1 MIVGR
6 KTTGQNDMLRLRVPA
21 KLNLALDVLSLR
33 EDGYHEIETVMQAVS
48 IYDELV
54 LRRRSERGVTLSS
67 TLPFLPLDA
76 RNLAYRAAVAF
87 FEEIGLSDYGIEISM
102 KKHIP
107 VGAGMG
113 GGSANAA
120 GVLLGLNRLYGAG
133 LSMQRLSEIGLTLGA
148 DVPFCL
154 LMGGA
159 ALACG
164 IGERLTPL
172 PSMPHCTLVVAKPR
186 ASISTPVLY
195 RKYDECGT
203 KTHPDC
209 MALAREMGGSLRRV
223 AGRCGNALEQAASL
237 SVPMIAKMAQELR
250 QKGALCAV
258 MTGSGSAV
266 FGVFSHNG
274 TARAATA
281 WMRREHPGCF
291 VSLASPVERPAGE
304 G

>member
-1 MIVGR
+1 
-6 KTTGQNDMLRLRVPA
+6 MLRLRVPA

-33 EDGYHEIETVMQAVS
+33 PDGYHEIQTVMQAVS

-172 PSMPHCTLVVAKPR
+172 PSMPHCTLVVGMP
-186 ASISTPVLY
+186 S
-195 RKYDECGT
+195 
-203 KTHPDC
+203 
-209 MALAREMGGSLRRV
+209 
-223 AGRCGNALEQAASL
+223 
-237 SVPMIAKMAQELR
+237 
-250 QKGALCAV
+250 
-258 MTGSGSAV
+258 
-266 FGVFSHNG
+266 
-274 TARAATA
+274 
-281 WMRREHPGCF
+281 
-291 VSLASPVERPAGE
+291 
-304 G
+304 